1 MIRGLRRPNSQRIT
15 LDEAVRRYLV
25 YFRNEFGAT
34 ERTYED
40 YKGVL
45 RRLTRCY
52 PDSLLEEW
60 EPPAGTEVL
69 REFIDR
75 LWGDK
80 TGGTRG
86 KVTSVYK
93 SFFKYAADN
102 DLLIGD
108 PAAKLKRPK
117 RRGTQRRAHD
127 PQDIRAILEAQPLL
141 RDRIG
146 ISLMARLGLRKNELR
161 LLQFEN
167 IDLVNRHITIRGK
180 GGKVAQIPM
189 VAYEDIL
196 GDLAQL
202 VTLEQPAATDFLIH
216 PVRGPGADGSK
227 PYEPSSAHRWWSTC
241 LKRADVPHFP
251 MHELRHT
258 AVTTYLRATGNLEK
272 TRMFARHE
280 SVATTQIYSH
290 LLQDDMIDGMEKA
303 AELWHS

>member
-1 MIRGLRRPNSQRIT
+1 VISVFRRPNGQLT
-15 LDEAVRRYLV
+15 LEEAIRRYLV

-45 RRLTRCY
+45 RRLTRAF

-60 EPPAGTEVL
+60 EPPAGTETL
-69 REFIDR
+69 REFIDT

-86 KVTSVYK
+86 KVTSVFK
-93 SFFKYAADN
+93 SFFKYASDN
-102 DLLIGD
+102 DLLVGD

-127 PQDIRAILEAQPLL
+127 PQDIRAILKAQPLL

-161 LLQFEN
+161 LLRFEN
-167 IDLVNRHITIRGK
+167 IDLPNRHITIRGK

-189 VAYEDIL
+189 VAYPSLLDEL
-196 GDLAQL
+196 KLLVAQ
-202 VTLEQPAATDFLIH
+202 EQPESSDFLIH
-216 PVRGPGADGSK
+216 PVRGPGADGAK
-227 PYEPSSAHRWWSTC
+227 PYEPSSMHRWWQMC

-258 AVTTYLRATGNLEK
+258 AATVYLRATGDLEQ
-272 TRMFARHE
+272 TRMFMRHE

-290 LLQDDMIDGMEKA
+290 LLQDDLIKGMEKA
-303 AELWHS
+303 VELWDA